1 MEFHL
6 YYFEYYFWPRNNRDF
21 LLSLLIPAF
30 SDLRMSEDEADTPV
44 AESSIGKALKEQ
56 CKLDKDMLGMM
67 KVRACL
73 GYHAILGVGRGC
85 IQVTT
90 LALIPSFCSC
100 IMKV

>member
-1 MEFHL
+1 MLLLLLLLLLLNIIFGL
-6 YYFEYYFWPRNNRDF
+6 NNRDF

-67 KVRACL
+67 KV
-73 GYHAILGVGRGC
+73 I
-85 IQVTT
+85 
-90 LALIPSFCSC
+90 SN
-100 IMKV
+100 